1 MRSDLIPLAASLLRP
16 LLPEPTAVAPDLRP
30 LPGIRAV
37 LFDVYGTLLVS
48 EAGEPVESGRPRGE
62 VAVCAAFEACGL
74 PSCPMDK
81 AAAID
86 LVLRR
91 VVSAEK
97 DRLRAAG
104 SPHPEIDILAVW
116 SRVLDLCRT
125 EGLVPADAP
134 EPDLERLALV
144 HECTA
149 NPVWPMPGAAA
160 TLVGLRARG
169 HVLGIVSNAQFYTP
183 LILQALFG
191 ADLKALGFDDGCC
204 AWSYRAGI
212 GKPDPALFRLAA
224 RGLHKRHGIAPGEAL
239 FVGNHVEK
247 DIAAAATAGF
257 RTCLFAGDR
266 RSLRLEAP
274 SGIAVRPDAVVAGFD
289 QIPGAV
295 GETAA
300 AEDAGR
306 PGRLGAAR
314 GRSYASPP

>member
-1 MRSDLIPLAASLLRP
+1 MRSDLIELAASLLRP
-16 LLPEPTAVAPDLRP
+16 LSPEPTAVAPDLRP

-48 EAGEPVESGRPRGE
+48 EAGEPVECGRPHGDL
-62 VAVCAAFEACGL
+62 AVCAAFEACGL
-74 PSCPMDK
+74 SSCPTDK
-81 AAAID
+81 AAAVD

-125 EGLVPADAP
+125 EGLVSTDIP

-144 HECTA
+144 HECMA
-149 NPVWPMPGAAA
+149 NPVWPMPGAAD
-160 TLVGLRARG
+160 TLAGLRARG
-169 HVLGIVSNAQFYTP
+169 FVLGIVSNAQFYTP

-224 RGLHKRHGIAPGEAL
+224 RGLLKRHGIAPGETL
-239 FVGNHVEK
+239 FVGNHIEK
-247 DIAAAATAGF
+247 DVVAAAAASF
-257 RTCLFAGDR
+257 VTCLFAGDA
-266 RSLRLEAP
+266 RSLKMHAP
-274 SGIAVRPDAVVAGFD
+274 PGIAVQPDAVVVRLD
-289 QIPGAV
+289 QIPGLLDDAV
-295 GETAA
+295 KGMGT
-300 AEDAGR
+300 
-306 PGRLGAAR
+306 
-314 GRSYASPP
+314 